1 MRRRM
6 PAALLLSVLGIPAVR
21 AADADAPVASPAVE
35 ERVEVTATK
44 YEDDPAK
51 IAQSMTVISGQEL
64 RDRGATDLR
73 SALALVAGVDIAPGG
88 DGGPAS
94 AVPEMWGLRE
104 QDAYLLIVDGIPWGG
119 VFNPQ
124 VTTLSLQDVER
135 IEILRGAAPVM
146 YGTMSFVGVIQV
158 IRYAPGRAT
167 PGIQAAAGLYGS
179 AAVASSFDLGT
190 WAGFSSRLTVDAEQ
204 RNYPDSRTDF
214 ERGHVNWRNR
224 REVGGG
230 GEVHF
235 GLEGTWIDQSPAS
248 PVPRNGDALA
258 TNIPLDANYNP
269 GAARINPRRN
279 TVNAGFT
286 LPKSY
291 GVWSGVVSYA
301 HSTTD
306 ALRGFVNDN
315 TTDPI
320 VFGANGSKTKLA
332 MDEVY
337 LDGHVELTNV
347 RNTQIVV
354 GADYQYGKGHLEG
367 GDFDYVINSD
377 GSNPPDGNAIPPA
390 INANI
395 IDKRN
400 FGGLYGY
407 VAWTPDWRWR
417 LEGGLRWNL
426 TDEKR
431 DTSVE
436 DFDLGTFDS
445 GSDSASESRL
455 GGSAGVTFTAWQ
467 KDADTVR
474 IFADYRNTYKPA
486 AVDFGLDAE
495 AEILDPETS
504 ESWELG
510 VRTALLDQKLSIE
523 FSAFDM
529 ELKNLVV
536 PTVVNGLPAL
546 ENVGAERFK
555 GVELEAAW
563 HLPHDILLRA
573 AGSYHD
579 AKFEDYEFLFDG
591 DVTPTQLRG
600 NRQEMTP
607 EWLAGAG
614 ILYAP
619 PKGFLAHA
627 ETSFTGSRYLNKRN
641 TALSPQFTTWGMG
654 LGWRGDRLT
663 IRLDGANLGDRRNP
677 VSESE
682 FADEAGLASYYLLEA
697 RRIWL
702 TFGWLF

>member
-1 MRRRM
+1 M
-6 PAALLLSVLGIPAVR
+6 PVLR
-21 AADADAPVASPAVE
+21 AAETEAPIAHPGTE
-35 ERVEVTATK
+35 ESVEVTATK
-44 YEDDPAK
+44 YPDDPEK
-51 IAQSMTVISGQEL
+51 IAQSMTVISGQDL
-64 RDRGATDLR
+64 RDRGASDLR

-124 VTTLSLQDVER
+124 VSTVSLDDVER

-146 YGTMSFVGVIQV
+146 YGTSSFVGVIQV
-158 IRYAPGRAT
+158 IRYLPGHGA
-167 PGIQAAAGLYGS
+167 PGIQAAAGSYGS
-179 AAVASSFDLGT
+179 AGIASSFDLGT
-190 WAGFSSRLTVDAEQ
+190 WAGFASRLTLDAEQ
-204 RNYPDSRTDF
+204 RNYPDPRTDF

-224 REVGGG
+224 TELDGG
-230 GEVHF
+230 GEIHF
-235 GLEGTWIDQSPAS
+235 GLEGMWINQSPSS
-248 PVPRNGDALA
+248 PVPRNGPALA

-269 GAARINPRRN
+269 GGAEINPRRN
-279 TVNAGFT
+279 TVSSGFT
-286 LPKSY
+286 IPKSY
-291 GVWSGVVSYA
+291 GIWSGVLSYA
-301 HSTTD
+301 HSSTD
-306 ALRGFVNDN
+306 ALRGFVTDN
-315 TTDPI
+315 TGP
-320 VFGANGSKTKLA
+320 VFTANGSKTTLA

-337 LDGHVELTNV
+337 LDGHIELTNV
-347 RNTQIVV
+347 KKTQIVV

-367 GDFDYVINSD
+367 GDFDYLINAD

-426 TDEKR
+426 TDESR
-431 DTSVE
+431 DTSVD

-445 GSDSASESRL
+445 GNDSNSESRL

-467 KDADTVR
+467 KGVDNVR

-486 AVDFGLDAE
+486 AVDFGLAE
-495 AEILDPETS
+495 AEILEPETS

-510 VRTALLDQKLSIE
+510 VRTGLFDQKLYIE

-529 ELKNLVV
+529 ELENVVV
-536 PTVVNGLPAL
+536 PTVVNGFPAL
-546 ENVGAERFK
+546 ANAGAQKFKGAEI
-555 GVELEAAW
+555 EATGR
-563 HLPHDILLRA
+563 LPHDIVLRA
-573 AGSYHD
+573 VGSYHD
-579 AKFEDYEFLFDG
+579 AKFLDYQQLFDG
-591 DVTPTQLRG
+591 DVVPTQLKG
-600 NRQEMTP
+600 KRQEMTP

-614 ILYAP
+614 IVYAP
-619 PKGFLAHA
+619 EKGFIAHA
-627 ETSFTGSRYLNKRN
+627 EMSFTGSRYLNKRN
-641 TALSPQFTTWGMG
+641 TAFTPQFTTWGMG
-654 LGWRGDRLT
+654 FGWRGDRLT
-663 IRLDGANLGDRRNP
+663 IRLDGTNLGDERKP

-702 TFGWLF
+702 SFDWLF